1 MKYNKVL
8 NRRTFLRG
16 SSVSLCL
23 PFLESM
29 RVESVYGAEPEPNL
43 MFLSLMHG
51 LGSPPYVVDRGYEG
65 PLRYYRELVEQNKLS
80 MFPDID
86 MRACADNPVD
96 AQHHSGQPY
105 LFSGYKTKFLGGN
118 NVDPQGP
125 SMHFAM
131 MKHHYPAGPPTP
143 FRVMDTGI
151 YFRRGINYQYQRIF
165 DEQGRNAADFED
177 LASPITLF
185 EKLFGSNQSLD
196 NAKSRAELSIIDYL
210 IPAYKQYTTG
220 RKQLPAS
227 DVVTLNNHLER
238 LRQLEVN
245 VYGPKREQLQVSR
258 PNAPDLDYT
267 VDGGSCGNPSSVYRV
282 DPIDFETAYQH
293 SAELFAIAVSAD
305 YFRFGNLSLDS
316 GGGHTHLTGAY
327 ATPDDPNYVFNGNP
341 HARYHRYNPNR
352 APDPAIVS
360 HQWLVHKNLGQA
372 LRKLDDQNFP
382 MENGKTALENAIVM
396 IGSEVGAN
404 HDCTRVLH
412 GVAGGAGRLN
422 MGMYVNERVRAIELY
437 NAIGHTF
444 GLDSVGDGRDYRSDA
459 SVIVS

>member
-8 NRRTFLRG
+8 SRRTLLQG
-16 SSVSLCL
+16 AGISVCL

-29 RVESVYGAEPEPNL
+29 RIESVYGAEPIPNL

-51 LGSPPYVVDRGYEG
+51 LGSPPDIVDRGYEG
-65 PLRYYRELVEQNKLS
+65 PLGYYQGLVEQNKLTI
-80 MFPDID
+80 FPDID

-105 LFSGYKTKFLGGN
+105 LFSGYKTKFLSGN

-131 MKHHYPAGPPTP
+131 MKHHYPMGPPTP
-143 FRVMDTGI
+143 FRVIDTGI

-177 LASPITLF
+177 LASPVTLF
-185 EKLFGSNQSLD
+185 EKLFGSTPNLD
-196 NAKSRAELSIIDYL
+196 AAKSRAELSIIDYL

-220 RKQLPAS
+220 RKQLPSS
-227 DVVTLNNHLER
+227 DIVTLNNHLER

-245 VYGPKREQLQVSR
+245 IYDPKRQQIQVFK
-258 PNAPDLDYT
+258 PNSPDLDYT
-267 VDGGSCGNPSSVYRV
+267 VDGGSCGSPSSVYRV
-282 DPIDFETAYQH
+282 DPVDFETAYQQ
-293 SAELFAIAVSAD
+293 SAELFAIGAAAD
-305 YFRFGNLSLDS
+305 YFRFGNLSFDS
-316 GGGHTHLTGAY
+316 GGGHTYFNGAY
-327 ATPDDPNYVFNGNP
+327 PTPDDQNYTFAGNTHATYHKYDPNKP
-341 HARYHRYNPNR
+341 
-352 APDPAIVS
+352 PDPAIVS
-360 HQWLVHKNLGQA
+360 HQWLVHKNLA
-372 LRKLDDQNFP
+372 LALKKLDNENFL
-382 MENGKTALENAIVM
+382 MENGKTVLENAIVM

-412 GVAGGAGRLN
+412 SVAGGSGRLQ
-422 MGMYVNERVRAIELY
+422 MGQYVKQRTRAIELY

-459 SVIVS
+459 SVIIS